1 MIVTVELSV
10 TLPGFLDQT
19 AAVITAE
26 LIGLACRILCKDKYR
41 PMITNNTVKL
51 NLLKTCTTFVVMG
64 TKIVK

>member
-19 AAVITAE
+19 AAIIAAE

-41 PMITNNTVKL
+41 PMSTNNTVKS
-51 NLLKTCTTFVVMG
+51 
-64 TKIVK
+64 KI